1 MGTPVTERMKAY
13 RQRMSEAGYR
23 RVCFNATP
31 ETAERLDAVRGQE
44 RTIDSVINAAL
55 ASFQGEGGEGVAA
68 LVGPSEVTALHAEIT
83 RLQDQL
89 TAASEREA
97 ALVGPSEVTALHD
110 EITRLQDQL
119 TAASEREAGLV
130 GPSEVTAL
138 HDEITRLQDQLTAAS
153 EREAG
158 LVDQAETMRGWFGE
172 MTGYPK
178 SIQREAAGML
188 ASGAN
193 HEAVLTWLEA
203 TIGKAPRSNASKVFA
218 EWRKGAGQS

>member
-97 ALVGPSEVTALHD
+97 
-110 EITRLQDQL
+110 
-119 TAASEREAGLV
+119 
-130 GPSEVTAL
+130 
-138 HDEITRLQDQLTAAS
+138 
-153 EREAG
+153 G

>member
-130 GPSEVTAL
+130 
-138 HDEITRLQDQLTAAS
+138 
-153 EREAG
+153 
-158 LVDQAETMRGWFGE
+158 DQAETMRGWFGE

>member
-68 LVGPSEVTALHAEIT
+68 LVGPSEVTALHA
-83 RLQDQL
+83 
-89 TAASEREA
+89 
-97 ALVGPSEVTALHD
+97 